1 MQKVLNFVVRYV
13 TLGLLGTLAILVLVP
28 YVRAWRTDSLLK
40 KANQA
45 LAADHPEEAM
55 QILERVAPWVSLHQ
69 RFMNLWGTTRVRC
82 MVRLGDLQSAEATAK
97 AIFKQ
102 RDFLPASRFSSLF
115 DHLFPLQFQKPLAA
129 LYLRS
134 KRTAMEFHRTD
145 GYNALAEELLAQTG
159 QSTELA
165 ELARRI
171 AVNHPN
177 DLAAVRV
184 RAGIAALETTGDVRR
199 RANNTAQDHASFRE
213 KDLTAPKDGEPASSP
228 QDAGAPL
235 QDTLQAKAAS
245 SSASGVSPPV
255 PTPEVVPQKWAVV
268 RGTNTKAYD
277 STGKFLRVVPPG
289 TVVEIESYRTSNV
302 GELAV
307 CRIADAAAPTQ
318 PVLILTGNLD
328 PIRTQNPSTAQR
340 EKELRAV
347 RARLEAELAGLKEIN
362 TQNPHAQEYAAAK
375 KAYDEFWSRVRELQ
389 AKRDSAVGDKRMQ
402 YSDELYKLKGR
413 SVEVGRR
420 YEAAKKKYEEWQRTA
435 TAVDKAN
442 DPRAILLRTRLTE
455 VERELSALTNGGS

>member
-28 YVRAWRTDSLLK
+28 YVRASRTDSLIK

-45 LAADHPEEAM
+45 LAADRPEEAM
-55 QILERVAPWVSLHQ
+55 QILERVAPWVSLHE

-82 MVRLGDLQSAEATAK
+82 LVRLGDLQSAEATAK
-97 AIFKQ
+97 AIFEQ
-102 RDFLPASRFSSLF
+102 RDFFPASRFSSLF
-115 DHLFPLQFQKPLAA
+115 DHLFPLEFQKPLAA

-134 KRTAMEFHRTD
+134 KRTAVEFDRTD
-145 GYNALAEELLAQTG
+145 GYNALAEELAQTDRR
-159 QSTELA
+159 TELA

-171 AVNHPN
+171 AVDQPN

-184 RAGIAALETTGDVRR
+184 RAEIAALGTTRDVRR
-199 RANNTAQDHASFRE
+199 RANNTAQDHASLRE

-235 QDTLQAKAAS
+235 QDNLQAEATS
-245 SSASGVSPPV
+245 SSASAVSQPV

-318 PVLILTGNLD
+318 LLLILTGNLD
-328 PIRTQNPSTAQR
+328 TIRTQNPSTAQR

-375 KAYDEFWSRVRELQ
+375 KAYDEFWNRVRELQ

-435 TAVDKAN
+435 TAGDKAN